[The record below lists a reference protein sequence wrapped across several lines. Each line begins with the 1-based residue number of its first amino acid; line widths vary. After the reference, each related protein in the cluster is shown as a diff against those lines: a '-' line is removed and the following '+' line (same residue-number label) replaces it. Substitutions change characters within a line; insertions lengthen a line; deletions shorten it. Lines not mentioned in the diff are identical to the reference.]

1 METPDVIILSILI
14 IMLIIFSFSLAVYF
28 LSMKYQQKVLS
39 QQVYGLEQI
48 VKHNNRNPI
57 DTTPSLNVDNSQVVK
72 RMPINIPTRQVES
85 FKQIGVL
92 SNENT
97 ANKPIIIPLYGRR
110 VHNGS
115 SQWNYYTTTDGFRT
129 IELSVF
135 NKNKDCFSEYGCDEI
150 YNGDTVSV
158 PGYSSQ
164 FNVSIYQRSGPTYIP
179 YV

>member
-1 METPDVIILSILI
+1 MN
-14 IMLIIFSFSLAVYF
+14 
-28 LSMKYQQKVLS
+28 YQKNVLS

-48 VKHNNRNPI
+48 VQKNNDNLSNSMTNTSY
-57 DTTPSLNVDNSQVVK
+57 DVDNLQKDTIIK
-72 RMPINIPTRQVES
+72 RMPINIPTRQVDH
-85 FKQIGVL
+85 FKQVGVL
-92 SNENT
+92 SNNENDSK
-97 ANKPIIIPLYGRR
+97 KPIIIPLYGRR
-110 VHNGS
+110 VYNGS

-150 YNGDTVSV
+150 YNGDTITV

-164 FNVSIYQRSGPTYIP
+164 FNVSMYQQTGPRYIP